1 MRRLPPPAPGWRNA
15 GKPVV
20 QLVGGVRQLDRQNRT
35 PGEALDLHE
44 AEKLLPSAA
53 DVVGTFVLVVS
64 HEAGADA
71 HRLGLAAYREEDH
84 VPDPLDKT
92 AFPDQPLPINIGGV
106 LAQEA
111 RACKQVGKV
120 GLQNA
125 GMLSLERLAVV
136 AHPEHHA
143 ALGKACRQQAQ
154 PCPEGKH
161 LVGREQDLIPCAGAH
176 PLYKLILYRLFD
188 CDSCALFGSGGLV
201 LTKGS
206 EL

>member
-44 AEKLLPSAA
+44 AEKFLPAAA
-53 DVVGTFVLVVS
+53 DVVGTFALVVS

-71 HRLGLAAYREEDH
+71 HRLGLAGYGEEDH

-92 AFPDQPLPINIGGV
+92 AFPDQPLPLNIGGV

-111 RACKQVGKV
+111 RASKQVGKF
-120 GLQNA
+120 GLQNV
-125 GMLSLERLAVV
+125 GMLPLERLAVV
-136 AHPEHHA
+136 AHQEHQA
-143 ALGKACRQQAQ
+143 AL
-154 PCPEGKH
+154 
-161 LVGREQDLIPCAGAH
+161 
-176 PLYKLILYRLFD
+176 
-188 CDSCALFGSGGLV
+188 ALFPVSRESRVETGSH
-201 LTKGS
+201 LTASTTNIINHLEQKLSWRS
-206 EL
+206 ELPATL